1 MFVKEDISLK
11 KIPVRLMFALRVKM
25 VPMKNTKIK
34 EASLMFLNLKKG
46 GQNAY

>member
-11 KIPVRLMFALRVKM
+11 MIPVRLMFSLHVKM
-25 VPMKNTKIK
+25 VLMKNTKIK
-34 EASLMFLNLKKG
+34 EVSLMFLDPKKG